1 MLGWTV
7 LLFTLYLSAAL
18 LSPTRPG
25 EGERRGAMCGFGLL
39 VPAAVGQGFPLSALA
54 VVTVYFAFYLRK
66 TL

>member
-18 LSPTRPG
+18 LSPTRPR

-39 VPAAVGQGFPLSALA
+39 VPTIIGEGLPLPALA
-54 VVTVYFAFYLRK
+54 FVTLYFAFYLRK
-66 TL
+66 TR